1 MTEKGGLNSELQ
13 GYYDRVELV
22 RQDAFQL
29 VGGLSEEQCAW
40 RPALN
45 RWSIAQ
51 CLEHLNA
58 TARNYFPL
66 INNTINNAR
75 PSGLL
80 GPGPYRHGWLGSFYA
95 RMVLPPPRLRVP
107 SPRRFTPP
115 PDRPMSE
122 ILPSFLNFQDRLQ
135 ELIAYAS
142 GVDLGR
148 ATVISPVTSLIKFS
162 LGSTLAII
170 VGHEERHLWQA
181 RQVRDLVEFPQPV
194 PTPPESQ
201 ETDPDRKEFS

>member
-1 MTEKGGLNSELQ
+1 MPEKAELNPELQ
-13 GYYDRVELV
+13 GYYGRVEV
-22 RQDAFQL
+22 IRQESHQL
-29 VGGLSEEQCAW
+29 VEGLTEEQCAW
-40 RPALN
+40 QPAPN

-66 INNTINNAR
+66 INNSINNAR
-75 PSGLL
+75 SSGLFST
-80 GPGPYRHGWLGSFYA
+80 GPYRHGWFGRYYA
-95 RMVLPPPRLRVP
+95 RVVTPPPRLRIS

-115 PDRPMSE
+115 PDRPMAE
-122 ILPSFLNFQDRLQ
+122 IWPTFLNFQDRLQ
-135 ELIAYAS
+135 ELIAHAS

-148 ATVISPVTSLIKFS
+148 ASVTSPVTRLIKFS

-181 RQVRDLVEFPQPV
+181 RQVLNSEEFP
-194 PTPPESQ
+194 
-201 ETDPDRKEFS
+201 R

>member
-1 MTEKGGLNSELQ
+1 MPEKGELNAELQ
-13 GYYDRVELV
+13 GYYDRVESI
-22 RQDAFQL
+22 RIDARQL
-29 VGGLSEEQCAW
+29 VEGLTEDQFAW
-40 RPALN
+40 QPAPN

-75 PSGLL
+75 PNGLL
-80 GPGPYRHGWLGSFYA
+80 GPGPYRHGWLGRIYA
-95 RMVLPPPRLRVP
+95 RTVLPPLRVP
-107 SPRRFTPP
+107 SPRRFIPP

-122 ILPSFLNFQDRLQ
+122 IWPSFLNFQDRLQ
-135 ELIAYAS
+135 ELIRHAQ

-148 ATVISPVTSLIKFS
+148 ATVPSPVTSLIKIT
-162 LGSTLAII
+162 LGSTLAIV

-181 RQVRDLVEFPQPV
+181 RQIRDAEGFP
-194 PTPPESQ
+194 
-201 ETDPDRKEFS
+201 K

>member
-1 MTEKGGLNSELQ
+1 MAEIGELNSELR
-13 GYYDRVELV
+13 GYYDRVEAI
-22 RQDAFQL
+22 RQDARQL
-29 VGGLSEEQCAW
+29 VERLTEEQCAW
-40 RPALN
+40 QPAPN
-45 RWSIAQ
+45 RWSVAQ

-58 TARNYFPL
+58 TARNYLPL

-75 PSGLL
+75 PGGLL
-80 GPGPYRHGWLGSFYA
+80 SSGPYRHGWLGRLYA
-95 RMVLPPPRLRVP
+95 RTVLPPPKWRVP

-122 ILPSFLNFQDRLQ
+122 IWPSFLNFQDRLQ
-135 ELIAYAS
+135 ELILHAN

-148 ATVISPVTSLIKFS
+148 ATVPSPVTSLIKIT

-181 RQVRDLVEFPQPV
+181 RQIRETEGFP
-194 PTPPESQ
+194 
-201 ETDPDRKEFS
+201 K

>member
-1 MTEKGGLNSELQ
+1 MGERQELNPELQ
-13 GYYDRVELV
+13 GYFDRVEEIRQEAGRLV
-22 RQDAFQL
+22 D
-29 VGGLSEEQCAW
+29 GLSEAQSAW
-40 RPALN
+40 QPAPN

-66 INNTINNAR
+66 VNNTINNAR
-75 PSGLL
+75 SSGLL
-80 GPGPYRHGWLGSFYA
+80 SAGPYRHGWLGRLYA
-95 RMVLPPPRLRVP
+95 GLVPPPPKLRVP

-122 ILPSFLNFQDRLQ
+122 IWPSFLNFQDRLQ
-135 ELIAYAS
+135 ELIVHAN

-148 ATVISPVTSLIKFS
+148 ATVPSPVNGLIKIS

-170 VGHEERHLWQA
+170 VGHEQRHLWQA
-181 RQVRDLVEFPQPV
+181 RQIHEAEGFP
-194 PTPPESQ
+194 
-201 ETDPDRKEFS
+201 K